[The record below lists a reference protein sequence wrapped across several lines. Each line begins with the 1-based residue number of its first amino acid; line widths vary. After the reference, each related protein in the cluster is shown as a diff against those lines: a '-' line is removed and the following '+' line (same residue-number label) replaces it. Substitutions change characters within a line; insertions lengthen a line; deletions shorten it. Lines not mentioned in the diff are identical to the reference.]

1 MSTMQ
6 LNTLSPAE
14 GEKKSRKRV
23 GRGIGSGFGKTCG
36 RGHKGQ
42 KSRSGGF
49 SKVGFEVGQMPL
61 QRRLPKVGFSS
72 RVSIITSEVTLS
84 EIDKLEETEITIDV
98 LKAHNLVTKNI
109 KRVKVMLSGE
119 ITRAVTLT
127 GIKATK
133 GALAAIEAA
142 KGSVNE

>member
-42 KSRSGGF
+42 KSRSGGS
-49 SKVGFEVGQMPL
+49 SKVGFV
-61 QRRLPKVGFSS
+61 RF
-72 RVSIITSEVTLS
+72 
-84 EIDKLEETEITIDV
+84 
-98 LKAHNLVTKNI
+98 
-109 KRVKVMLSGE
+109 
-119 ITRAVTLT
+119 
-127 GIKATK
+127 
-133 GALAAIEAA
+133 
-142 KGSVNE
+142 